1 MILITTTLFPLD
13 WKENE
18 DVYHYTPADHDAVI
32 AALQTLD
39 LAEAENMDLR
49 EVLTHREVEIS
60 DLRDSNSK
68 KDRKIDEQRLTI
80 QILIGTTIALITGV
94 VLMLATGA

>member
-1 MILITTTLFPLD
+1 M
-13 WKENE
+13 
-18 DVYHYTPADHDAVI
+18 YHYTPDDHDAVI